1 MSATDAAIQKKI
13 IGSGTAALIIANK
26 EIEDVIKIVKSFKE
40 SVLLIKWINKT
51 VENKAKQQKGG
62 LLPVLLGTLTASL
75 LRSALKGWG
84 VISIDEG
91 VIRAGQNFW
100 CLLIF

>member
-13 IGSGTAALIIANK
+13 IGSGTAALIIANE
-26 EIEDVIKIVKSFKE
+26 EIDVIKIVKSFKE

-51 VENKAKQQKGG
+51 VENKAKLQKGG
-62 LLPVLLGTLTASL
+62 LLPVLLGTLTACL

>member
-13 IGSGTAALIIANK
+13 IGSGTAALIIANE
-26 EIEDVIKIVKSFKE
+26 EIDVIKIVKSFKE

-51 VENKAKQQKGG
+51 FENKAKLQKGG
-62 LLPVLLGTLTASL
+62 LLPVLLGTLTACL